1 MGLRT
6 ALFVSK
12 RLQLVLAAMLCLMAA
27 RVAAEAVRA
36 RAITPPTAAHAVLSV
51 RQPVGIS
58 RSGR

>member
-12 RLQLVLAAMLCLMAA
+12 RLQLLLAAVICLMAA
-27 RVAAEAVRA
+27 RTAAEALRQRPVA
-36 RAITPPTAAHAVLSV
+36 PAAHAVQSV
-51 RQPVGIS
+51 RQPIDIS